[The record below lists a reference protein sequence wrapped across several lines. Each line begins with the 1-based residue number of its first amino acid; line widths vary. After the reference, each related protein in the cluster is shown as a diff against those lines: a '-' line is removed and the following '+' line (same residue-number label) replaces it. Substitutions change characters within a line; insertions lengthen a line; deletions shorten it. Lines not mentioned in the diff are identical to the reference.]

1 MKLLQWG
8 VLLLIAARCGAQVS
22 CSSSAGLSVA
32 AAHVHSIQEKLKQV
46 PGDDAGTDIP
56 IAARDQLTQLKDALS
71 DVADS
76 ALACAESS
84 VDPAELERK
93 IAAPIHANQQ
103 EPVAKNGDQSGASSA
118 VYGQNLNVSVRRPSS
133 FPNLLVIDFSVDIEC
148 GDDHVLLLYGMEN
161 GAWKQQIRW
170 QAPPLKEISDAFG
183 DFFLSAVLPASSG
196 SNAKPA
202 VVVTHGRP
210 WCTSRFSTFDI
221 DVLIPGAEAKSP
233 KVLWHT
239 RRSYSRGD
247 FGPRL
252 KSSENTFDLRVNTSC
267 MDPDAFERRVVY
279 RYRIDD
285 NQQVTRIKPIA
296 SNARGFVEEW
306 LSAPWNESQLFTSA
320 DAADE
325 LKGIYDQFHRLDK
338 VENEFISSTYG
349 PVRACAA
356 AGVFQV
362 QINSTLEKTVPGKPG
377 GESTPLPS
385 RYFHV
390 RDIQNGYLMLSA
402 PDQPDPNCKGPNLMP
417 TTGK

>member
-1 MKLLQWG
+1 MKILQWG
-8 VLLLIAARCGAQVS
+8 VFLLVAVRCGAQVS
-22 CSSSAGLSVA
+22 CSSPADVSAV
-32 AAHVHSIQEKLKQV
+32 AAHVHSVQEKLKQV
-46 PGDDAGTDIP
+46 PADDAETDIP
-56 IAARDQLTQLKDALS
+56 VAVQDQLMQLKDALS
-71 DVADS
+71 NVADS

-84 VDPAELERK
+84 VDPAELQKK
-93 IAAPIHANQQ
+93 IAAPIHANQP
-103 EPVAKNGDQSGASSA
+103 EAAAKNGDQSSANSGA
-118 VYGQNLNVSVRRPSS
+118 YGQNLIVNVSRPPS
-133 FPNLLVIDFSVDIEC
+133 FPNLLVVDFSIDIEC
-148 GDDHVLLLYGMEN
+148 GDDHLLLLYGMEN

-170 QAPPLKEISDAFG
+170 QAPQLKEISDAFG
-183 DFFLSAVLPASSG
+183 DFFLSTVLPASSG
-196 SNAKPA
+196 RDAKPA

-221 DVLIPGAEAKSP
+221 DVLTPGAESKSP

-252 KSSENTFDLRVNTSC
+252 KASENTFDLRVNTSC

-279 RYRIDD
+279 RYRIDG
-285 NQQVTRIKPIA
+285 NKEVTRIKPIA

-306 LSAPWNESQLFTSA
+306 LSAPWDESQLFTSA
-320 DAADE
+320 DASAE
-325 LKGIYDQFHRLDK
+325 LKGIYDQFHRFDK
-338 VENEFISSTYG
+338 VEKEFISSTYG

-362 QINSTLEKTVPGKPG
+362 QINSTLDRPVPGKPG
-377 GESTPLPS
+377 GESTTLPS

-402 PDQPDPNCKGPNLMP
+402 PEQPDPNCKGPNLMP